1 MGTTLGDKLLAE
13 SFDDSA
19 VGVKDMRKQLEEID
33 KECGQ
38 EDMEAKIKAFKQ
50 KSELIQKVDEAL
62 QKKSD
67 AAMIDFER
75 NQVMRLK
82 FMCKD
87 TNEGDADEPAAG
99 MTIEELYSADARKY

>member
-1 MGTTLGDKLLAE
+1 
-13 SFDDSA
+13 
-19 VGVKDMRKQLEEID
+19 
-33 KECGQ
+33 
-38 EDMEAKIKAFKQ
+38 MEAKIKAFKQ

-87 TNEGDADEPAAG
+87 ANETAGAEGDELKAG
-99 MTIEELYSADARKY
+99 MTLEEMYSADARKYQDEIKQ